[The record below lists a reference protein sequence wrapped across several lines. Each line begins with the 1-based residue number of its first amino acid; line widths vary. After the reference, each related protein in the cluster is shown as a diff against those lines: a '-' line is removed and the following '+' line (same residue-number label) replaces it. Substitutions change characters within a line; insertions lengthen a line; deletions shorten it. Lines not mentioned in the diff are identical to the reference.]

1 MLESKF
7 SSKVQFLSESKPK
20 NVGRSRN
27 FSIQDPLIFYFIN
40 LMNKFTAQD
49 FFRIEKIELEPFLMN
64 FYKNTIF

>member
-27 FSIQDPLIFYFIN
+27 FSIKNYTFDEKFDSNNGVFVYF
-40 LMNKFTAQD
+40 K
-49 FFRIEKIELEPFLMN
+49 K
-64 FYKNTIF
+64 